1 MTGCPKTLILYK
13 FSFLFIA
20 KQCPELD
27 SVSHG
32 KIVMEFDDY
41 DVMYRARVVCDRGH
55 VTWGH
60 SHVSCDDGTWSDT
73 AATCRPLS
81 CGHPAPLEFA
91 SVVLTN
97 GTTLW
102 RDEAVYK
109 CNPGYLMVVNDSSAQ
124 PDSVS
129 VCSDDGEW
137 SRNTNIKCVD
147 ASQLDGYLS
156 GPARISINIIY
167 CLLALLI
174 VMSAPLLVFYCCGN
188 KCGANRNKT
197 SSQLQMS
204 ITPNS
209 KDDEDSMSQKTN
221 QDSGLSTGSSILP
234 SPKVGIYSVSSGMVL
249 QPATVSP
256 NTLRSFSATA
266 NSFKPFSYTA
276 QPVSMPVWQGKER
289 NVTRSSLPFHFES
302 PMMSSDF
309 HDVSKQEPVIDE
321 AGYASLILK
330 QNPIYEPVRE
340 STVSG
345 RSEDVDDD
353 VEEVSVANT
362 YDDVPRTSDTEHNYA
377 NIEYPDPVT
386 IMARDSSASYP
397 DLLQMV
403 TKTPPSAP
411 EPPGHLRHSGGL
423 SEPEVDNLYAKV
435 DLTRKRSRPNSSE
448 SGDTVVNNTKNNLDS
463 YTKTLI
469 EKFNLFL
476 EQGGHT
482 QSPVV
487 SKQTS

>member
-1 MTGCPKTLILYK
+1 
-13 FSFLFIA
+13 
-20 KQCPELD
+20 
-27 SVSHG
+27 
-32 KIVMEFDDY
+32 MEFDDY

-60 SHVSCDDGTWSDT
+60 SHVSCDGGTWSDT

-81 CGHPAPLEFA
+81 CGHPSPLEHA
-91 SVVLTN
+91 TVVLRN

-109 CNPGYLMVVNDSSAQ
+109 CSPGYLMVVNDSSAQ

-137 SRNTNIKCVD
+137 SRSSDIKCVD

-174 VMSAPLLVFYCCGN
+174 IMSAPLLVFYCCGK
-188 KCGANRNKT
+188 KCCVNTK
-197 SSQLQMS
+197 SSQHQVS
-204 ITPNS
+204 ITPNN
-209 KDDEDSMSQKTN
+209 KDDEDSMSEKTTH
-221 QDSGLSTGSSILP
+221 DSGLSTGSSMLP

-256 NTLRSFSATA
+256 NTLRSLSATAA

-289 NVTRSSLPFHFES
+289 NVNRSSLPFHFES
-302 PMMSSDF
+302 PIMSSEF
-309 HDVSKQEPVIDE
+309 HDLPKQEPIIDE

-340 STVSG
+340 STASCCSTG
-345 RSEDVDDD
+345 GDEI
-353 VEEVSVANT
+353 SVANT
-362 YDDVPRTSDTEHNYA
+362 YDDVPRTGDEHNYA

-386 IMARDSSASYP
+386 IVRDSSSSYP

-403 TKTPPSAP
+403 TKTAPSAL
-411 EPPGHLRHSGGL
+411 ESGLRLSGSG

-448 SGDTVVNNTKNNLDS
+448 SDDTVVNNTKNNLDS

-487 SKQTS
+487 SKQKS